1 MPSGCASSSSGE
13 GEGAAA
19 QARLTG
25 IKAADVDSNVLTVEY
40 LSALERIGDGRAT
53 KLVIPVEFSGL
64 LGTVSALA
72 ETVRGP
78 TTTSSGRVVA
88 CRCPTRPNASRC
100 RRRAMV
106 SDEGGR
112 RSSRRVVPG
121 SDRAAP
127 GCAGGT
133 ASDWTDDLP
142 PATDRRASWH
152 EPRSRRSRS
161 PSGRR
166 PSTRSKGQ
174 LSRTEM
180 ETVVTEVRQVA
191 RREVDRAADIFA
203 QRASAAAKQF
213 QPLVTEYTTRLL
225 RWLKVL
231 AIVAVIALVGWIVFH
246 AVAEVTLFEWLGD
259 RIDALTD

>member
-1 MPSGCASSSSGE
+1 MKVADAPRAGWYPDPSGS
-13 GEGAAA
+13 
-19 QARLTG
+19 ARL
-25 IKAADVDSNVLTVEY
+25 
-40 LSALERIGDGRAT
+40 RWWDG
-53 KLVIPVEFSGL
+53 
-64 LGTVSALA
+64 
-72 ETVRGP
+72 
-78 TTTSSGRVVA
+78 
-88 CRCPTRPNASRC
+88 
-100 RRRAMV
+100 
-106 SDEGGR
+106 
-112 RSSRRVVPG
+112 
-121 SDRAAP
+121 
-127 GCAGGT
+127 
-133 ASDWTDDLP
+133 SDWTATFRP
-142 PATDRRASWH
+142 PPTPSELARTNIAAVAVPERASAVDA
-152 EPRSRRSRS
+152 
-161 PSGRR
+161 
-166 PSTRSKGQ
+166 SKGQ